1 MKSYIEFQFYYE
13 NPSLLLWLATAD
25 LEFTSKY

>member
-13 NPSLLLWLATAD
+13 NPSLLLWLATTD
-25 LEFTSKY
+25 L